1 MPHRGIVP
9 NERLFFCAEIASDVL
24 LTLVAY
30 GVLICRQA
38 VASAQDRI
46 VRLASCE
53 FTPYVTRQAFGCGRN
68 LLRERKVFWG
78 G

>member
-1 MPHRGIVP
+1 MPHKSIVP
-9 NERLFFCAEIASDVL
+9 NECLLFCAEIAWDVL
-24 LTLVAY
+24 LTLVVY

-53 FTPYVTRQAFGCGRN
+53 FTLYVTRQAFGCGRK
-68 LLRERKVFWG
+68 LLR
-78 G
+78 